1 MLYRTLVAGLS
12 FLIAPAVLLGKTAP
26 KSTPSWCCPN
36 QCQTDDGDAKL
47 VPREDGSGE
56 LDLIINEV
64 RVPIM
69 SDAFVGSSE
78 DGNISYCIGYDSFGS
93 RQIKCLFVSAAV

>member
-1 MLYRTLVAGLS
+1 MLYRNLFASLS
-12 FLIAPAVLLGKTAP
+12 FLIAPAVLLGDAAP

-36 QCQTDDGDAKL
+36 QCQTDDGHAKL

-56 LDLIINEV
+56 FDLILNNV
-64 RVPIM
+64 RVPVM

-78 DGNISYCIGYDSFGS
+78 DGNIRYCIGYDSFGS